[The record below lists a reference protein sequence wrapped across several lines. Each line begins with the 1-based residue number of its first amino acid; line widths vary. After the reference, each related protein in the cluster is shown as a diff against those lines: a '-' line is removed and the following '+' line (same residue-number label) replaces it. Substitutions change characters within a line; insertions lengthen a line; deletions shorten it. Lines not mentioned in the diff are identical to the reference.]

1 MSSYPAVLSLTRHV
15 LPALK
20 RAFVPLSPLTGE
32 DTPVTIVHGAVSG
45 FQVRAFGHKELWPV
59 TLSVNTDDLLYDLGY
74 AALPG
79 NGGVEINAKG
89 AEIIVVI
96 DGVDSEYTLLDM
108 SDIDAVPSY

>member
-15 LPALK
+15 LPALQ
-20 RAFVPLSPLTGE
+20 RASIPLSPLTGE

-45 FQVRAFGHKELWPV
+45 FQIRGVGHKGLWPV
-59 TLSVNTDDLLYDLGY
+59 TLSVDTDGLLKDLGY
-74 AALPG
+74 STLPG

-89 AEIIVVI
+89 AEIIVVV

-108 SDIDAVPSY
+108 SDIDVVPSC